1 MDGDPRLPKV
11 AQLVSAGLATGP
23 LRRLQGACGA
33 SALGSWTFFVAL
45 AVYAYRA
52 GGPTA
57 VGAAALVR
65 MVPAGL
71 GAPAAGVLV
80 DRRPRRDV
88 LIATLVLRAVVVTA
102 IAATVAAGAPLASV
116 LVLAALFTIAS
127 SAHKPAQAALLPA
140 LAETPRQL
148 GASNALSTA
157 FDNAAFM
164 AGSLLAGVLIATTSL
179 AVTFAATA
187 LLFALAVAP
196 MAAIRRDPVPAY
208 RAAGSGSGLG
218 AFADAAAGFRDIAA
232 DADVR
237 LIVGFLS
244 VATLVEGAV
253 DVLVVV
259 LAIQLLDLG
268 DAGVGWLNGA
278 WGLGGLL
285 GGAAALGLLGRGRLS
300 AGIAAG
306 GLLVGVSLMVAAGV
320 LQPAVAVTTL
330 VVLGVGFAL
339 IETAG
344 LSLLQRL
351 TSDEVLGRAFA
362 VVETT
367 YWLTTGLGAM
377 LAPGVIGLLG
387 ARGAV
392 VGVGACLPLGVALRW
407 AALHRFEEHAVVPER
422 EFGAL
427 RALPVFAPL
436 PIATVEN
443 LARRVATRPVRAGET
458 VIRRGDPGEDFYVV
472 ADGILDVS
480 DTDGSPPPLHA
491 GDFFGEIALL
501 RDVPRTATVTARDEG
516 RLYVLDRDAFLMG
529 VGAHRHSTEAVE
541 RVATARL
548 QRG

>member
-1 MDGDPRLPKV
+1 MARDGGLSRV
-11 AQLVSAGLATGP
+11 AQLVRAGLATGP
-23 LRRLQGACGA
+23 LRRLQGAWGT
-33 SALGSWTFFVAL
+33 SALGSWMFFVAL

-71 GAPAAGVLV
+71 AAPIAGVIV

-88 LIATLVLRAVVVTA
+88 LLAALVLRAAIVAA
-102 IAATVAAGAPLASV
+102 IAAAVAAAAPLAPV
-116 LVLAALFTIAS
+116 LVLAALFTVVA

-148 GASNALSTA
+148 GAANALWTA
-157 FDNAAFM
+157 IDNGAFM
-164 AGSLLAGVLIATTSL
+164 AGSLVAGALIATTSV
-179 AVTFAATA
+179 AATFAATA
-187 LLFALAVAP
+187 LLFALAVVP
-196 MAAIRRDPVPAY
+196 MAAIGRDPVPGY
-208 RAAGSGSGLG
+208 RAAGDAGG
-218 AFADAAAGFRDIAA
+218 AFAHAAAGFRDVVAHA
-232 DADVR
+232 DLR

-244 VATLVEGAV
+244 VTTLVEGAV

-268 DAGVGWLNGA
+268 DAAVGWLNAA

-285 GGAAALGLLGRGRLS
+285 GGGAALGLLGRGRLS

-320 LQPAVAVTTL
+320 LEPAVAVAAL
-330 VVLGVGFAL
+330 VVLGVGYAL
-339 IETAG
+339 IEAAE

-362 VVETT
+362 VLESS

-377 LAPGVIGLLG
+377 LAPAVIAVLG

-392 VGVGACLPLGVALRW
+392 AAIGACLPLAVALRW
-407 AALHRFEEHAVVPER
+407 RALHRFEEHAVVPER

-427 RALPVFAPL
+427 RALPIFAPL
-436 PIATVEN
+436 PIAIVEN
-443 LARRVATRPVRAGET
+443 LARRVATHPVRGGET
-458 VIRRGDPGEDFYVV
+458 VVRRGEPGEHFYVV
-472 ADGILDVS
+472 AAGVLDVT
-480 DTDGSPPPLHA
+480 DCDGSPPPLHT

-501 RDVPRTATVTARDEG
+501 RDVPRTATVTARDDA
-516 RLYVLDRDAFLMG
+516 RLYVLDRDAFLSG
-529 VGAHRHSTEAVE
+529 VGAHRHSTEAAE
-541 RVATARL
+541 RVATTRLRAR
-548 QRG
+548 

>member
-1 MDGDPRLPKV
+1 MDRDPRRSRV
-11 AQLVSAGLATGP
+11 AQLVRAGLATGP
-23 LRRLQGACGA
+23 LRRLQGGCGA

-45 AVYAYRA
+45 AVYAYGA

-71 GAPAAGVLV
+71 AAPAAGVLV

-88 LIATLVLRAVVVTA
+88 LIATLVLRAVIVTA
-102 IAATVAAGAPLASV
+102 IAATVAAGAPLAPV
-116 LVLAALFTIAS
+116 LVLAALFTVVS
-127 SAHKPAQAALLPA
+127 SAHKPAQAALLPT

-164 AGSLLAGVLIATTSL
+164 AGSLVAGVLIATTSV
-179 AVTFAATA
+179 AVTFAGTA

-196 MAAIRRDPVPAY
+196 IAAIPRDPVPAY
-208 RAAGSGSGLG
+208 RAGGSGLG
-218 AFADAAAGFRDIAA
+218 AFAEAAAGFRDITAN
-232 DADVR
+232 ADVR

-244 VATLVEGAV
+244 MSTLVEGAV

-285 GGAAALGLLGRGRLS
+285 GGGAALGLLGRGRLS

-306 GLLVGVSLMVAAGV
+306 GLLAGVALVVAAGILRPEV
-320 LQPAVAVTTL
+320 AVAML
-330 VVLGVGFAL
+330 VVLGAGFAL

-377 LAPGVIGLLG
+377 LAPAVIGLLG
-387 ARGAV
+387 PRGAV
-392 VGVGACLPLGVALRW
+392 VAIGTCLPLGVALRW
-407 AALHRFEEHAVVPER
+407 RALHRFEEHAVVPER

-427 RALPVFAPL
+427 RALPLFAPL
-436 PIATVEN
+436 PIAIVEN
-443 LARRVATRPVRAGET
+443 LARRVASRTVRAGET
-458 VIRRGDPGEDFYVV
+458 VISRGEPGEDFYVV
-472 ADGILDVS
+472 ADGILDVG
-480 DTDGSPPPLHA
+480 DCDGSPPPLHA

-501 RDVPRTATVTARDEG
+501 RDVPRTATVTARDDG
-516 RLYVLDRDAFLMG
+516 RLYVLDRDAFLLG
-529 VGAHRHSTEAVE
+529 VGARRHSTEAVE

-548 QRG
+548 ARR

>member
-1 MDGDPRLPKV
+1 MERDPGVSRV
-11 AQLVSAGLATGP
+11 AQLVGAGLATAP
-23 LRRLQGACGA
+23 LRRLQGAWGA
-33 SALGSWTFFVAL
+33 AALGSWTFFVAL

-71 GAPAAGVLV
+71 AAPVAGVLA

-88 LIATLVLRAVVVTA
+88 LLAALVLRAAIVAA
-102 IAATVAAGAPLASV
+102 IAAAVAAGAPLAPV
-116 LVLAALFTIAS
+116 LVLAALFTVVS

-148 GASNALSTA
+148 GAANALWTA
-157 FDNAAFM
+157 IDNGAFM
-164 AGSLLAGVLIATTSL
+164 AGSLVAGALIATTSL
-179 AVTFAATA
+179 AATFAATA
-187 LLFALAVAP
+187 GLFALAVVP
-196 MAAIRRDPVPAY
+196 TVAIHRDPVPAY
-208 RAAGSGSGLG
+208 RAADTGAG

-244 VATLVEGAV
+244 VTTLVEGAV

-268 DAGVGWLNGA
+268 DAGVGWLNAA
-278 WGLGGLL
+278 WGFGGLV
-285 GGAAALGLLGRGRLS
+285 GGGAALGLLGRGRLS
-300 AGIAAG
+300 VGIAAG
-306 GLLVGVSLMVAAGV
+306 SLLVGVSLMVAAGV
-320 LQPAVAVTTL
+320 LEPAVAVAML
-330 VVLGVGFAL
+330 IALGVGYAL

-377 LAPGVIGLLG
+377 LAPAVIAVLG

-392 VGVGACLPLGVALRW
+392 AAIGACLPLGVALRW
-407 AALHRFEEHAVVPER
+407 RALHRFEEHAVVPER

-427 RALPVFAPL
+427 RALPIFAPL
-436 PIATVEN
+436 PIAIVEN
-443 LARRVATRPVRAGET
+443 LARRVATRPVRAGE
-458 VIRRGDPGEDFYVV
+458 VVVRRGERGEDFYVV
-472 ADGILDVS
+472 ADGILDV
-480 DTDGSPPPLHA
+480 TDVEGSPPALGA

-501 RDVPRTATVTARDEG
+501 RDVPRTATVTARRDA
-516 RLYVLDRDAFLMG
+516 RLYVLERDAFLSG
-529 VGAHRHSTEAVE
+529 VGAHRRSTEAAE
-541 RVATARL
+541 RVATTRL
-548 QRG
+548 RRR

>member
-1 MDGDPRLPKV
+1 MDRDPRRSRV
-11 AQLVSAGLATGP
+11 AQLVRAGLATGP
-23 LRRLQGACGA
+23 LRRLQGGCGA

-45 AVYAYRA
+45 AVYAYGA

-71 GAPAAGVLV
+71 AAPAAGVLV

-88 LIATLVLRAVVVTA
+88 LIATLVLRAVIVTA
-102 IAATVAAGAPLASV
+102 IAATVAAGAPLAPV
-116 LVLAALFTIAS
+116 LVLAALFTVVS
-127 SAHKPAQAALLPA
+127 SAHKPAQAALLPT

-164 AGSLLAGVLIATTSL
+164 AGSLVAGVLIATTSV
-179 AVTFAATA
+179 AVTFAGTA

-196 MAAIRRDPVPAY
+196 IAAIPRDPVPAY
-208 RAAGSGSGLG
+208 RAGGSGLG
-218 AFADAAAGFRDIAA
+218 AFAEAAAGFRDITAN
-232 DADVR
+232 ADVR

-244 VATLVEGAV
+244 MSTLVEGAV

-285 GGAAALGLLGRGRLS
+285 GGGAALGLLGRGRLS

-306 GLLVGVSLMVAAGV
+306 GLLAGVALVVAAGILRPEV
-320 LQPAVAVTTL
+320 AVAML
-330 VVLGVGFAL
+330 VVLGAGFAL

-377 LAPGVIGLLG
+377 LAPAVIGLLG
-387 ARGAV
+387 PRGAV
-392 VGVGACLPLGVALRW
+392 VAIGTCLPLGVALRW
-407 AALHRFEEHAVVPER
+407 RALHRFEEHAVVPER

-427 RALPVFAPL
+427 RALPLFAPL
-436 PIATVEN
+436 PIAIVEN
-443 LARRVATRPVRAGET
+443 LARRVASRTVTAGET
-458 VIRRGDPGEDFYVV
+458 VISRGEPGEDFYVV
-472 ADGILDVS
+472 ADGILDVG
-480 DTDGSPPPLHA
+480 DCDGSPPPLHA

-501 RDVPRTATVTARDEG
+501 RDVPRTATVTARDDG
-516 RLYVLDRDAFLMG
+516 RLYVLDRDAFLLG

-548 QRG
+548 ARR

>member
-1 MDGDPRLPKV
+1 MDGDQRRSRV
-11 AQLVSAGLATGP
+11 AQLVRAGLATRP

-71 GAPAAGVLV
+71 AAPVAGMLV
-80 DRRPRRDV
+80 DRRARRDV
-88 LIATLVLRAVVVTA
+88 LIATLVLRAGIVTA
-102 IAATVAAGAPLASV
+102 IAATVAAGAPLAPV
-116 LVLAALFTIAS
+116 LVLAALFTVVS

-148 GASNALSTA
+148 GAANALSTA

-164 AGSLLAGVLIATTSL
+164 AGSLVAGALIATTSV
-179 AVTFAATA
+179 AVTFAGTA

-196 MAAIRRDPVPAY
+196 MTAIQRDPVPAY
-208 RAAGSGSGLG
+208 RTGGSGLG

-244 VATLVEGAV
+244 VTTLVEGSV

-285 GGAAALGLLGRGRLS
+285 GGGAALGLLGRGRLS

-306 GLLVGVSLMVAAGV
+306 GLLVGVALLVAAGV
-320 LQPAVAVTTL
+320 LEPPVAVAML
-330 VVLGVGFAL
+330 VVLGVGYAL

-351 TSDEVLGRAFA
+351 TSDDVLGRAFA
-362 VVETT
+362 VVETM

-377 LAPGVIGLLG
+377 LAPAVIAVLG

-392 VGVGACLPLGVALRW
+392 AAIGACLPLGVALRW
-407 AALHRFEEHAVVPER
+407 RALHRFEEHAVVPEL

-427 RALPVFAPL
+427 RALPLFAPL
-436 PIATVEN
+436 PIAVVEN
-443 LARRVATRPVRAGET
+443 LARRVATRPVLAGET
-458 VIRRGDPGEDFYVV
+458 VIRRGEPGEDFYVV

-480 DTDGSPPPLHA
+480 DCEGSPPPLGA

-501 RDVPRTATVTARDEG
+501 RDVPRTATVTARGEG
-516 RLYVLDRDAFLMG
+516 HLFVLDRDAFLSG
-529 VGAHRHSTEAVE
+529 VGAHRHSTDAAE

-548 QRG
+548 ERG

>member
-1 MDGDPRLPKV
+1 MDRDPPRSRV
-11 AQLVSAGLATGP
+11 AQLVRAGLATGP
-23 LRRLQGACGA
+23 LRRLQGGCGA

-45 AVYAYRA
+45 AVYAYGA

-71 GAPAAGVLV
+71 AAPAAGVLV

-88 LIATLVLRAVVVTA
+88 VIATLVLRAVIVTA
-102 IAATVAAGAPLASV
+102 IAATVAAGAPLAPV
-116 LVLAALFTIAS
+116 LVLAALFTVVS
-127 SAHKPAQAALLPA
+127 SAHKPAQAALLPT
-140 LAETPRQL
+140 LADTPRQL

-164 AGSLLAGVLIATTSL
+164 AGSLVAGVLIATTSV
-179 AVTFAATA
+179 AVTFAGTA

-196 MAAIRRDPVPAY
+196 IAAIPRDPVPAY
-208 RAAGSGSGLG
+208 RAGGSGLG
-218 AFADAAAGFRDIAA
+218 AFAEAAAGFRDIAA
-232 DADVR
+232 NADVR

-244 VATLVEGAV
+244 MSTLVEGAV

-285 GGAAALGLLGRGRLS
+285 GGGAALGLLGRGRLS

-306 GLLVGVSLMVAAGV
+306 GLLAGVALVVAAGI
-320 LQPAVAVTTL
+320 LQPEVAVAML
-330 VVLGVGFAL
+330 VVLGAGFAL

-377 LAPGVIGLLG
+377 LAPAVIGLLG
-387 ARGAV
+387 PRGAV
-392 VGVGACLPLGVALRW
+392 VAIGTCLPLGVALRW
-407 AALHRFEEHAVVPER
+407 RALHRFEEHAVVPER

-427 RALPVFAPL
+427 RALPLFAPL
-436 PIATVEN
+436 PIAIVEN
-443 LARRVATRPVRAGET
+443 LARRVATRTVTAGET
-458 VIRRGDPGEDFYVV
+458 VISRGEPGEDFYVV
-472 ADGILDVS
+472 ADGILDVG
-480 DTDGSPPPLHA
+480 DCDGSPPPLHA

-501 RDVPRTATVTARDEG
+501 RDVPRTATVTARDDG
-516 RLYVLDRDAFLMG
+516 RLYVLDRDAFLLG

-548 QRG
+548 ARR

>member
-1 MDGDPRLPKV
+1 MDRDPRRSRV
-11 AQLVSAGLATGP
+11 AQLVRAGLATGP
-23 LRRLQGACGA
+23 LRRLQGGCGA

-45 AVYAYRA
+45 AVYAYGA

-71 GAPAAGVLV
+71 AAPAAGVLV

-88 LIATLVLRAVVVTA
+88 LIATLVLRAVIVTA
-102 IAATVAAGAPLASV
+102 IAATVAAGAPLAPV
-116 LVLAALFTIAS
+116 LVLAALFTVVS
-127 SAHKPAQAALLPA
+127 SAHKPAQAALLPT

-164 AGSLLAGVLIATTSL
+164 AGSLVAGVLIATTSV
-179 AVTFAATA
+179 AVTFAGTA

-196 MAAIRRDPVPAY
+196 IAAIPRDPVPAY
-208 RAAGSGSGLG
+208 RAGGSGLG
-218 AFADAAAGFRDIAA
+218 TFAEAAAGFRDITAN
-232 DADVR
+232 ADVR

-244 VATLVEGAV
+244 MSTLVEGAV

-285 GGAAALGLLGRGRLS
+285 GGGAALGLLGRGRLS

-306 GLLVGVSLMVAAGV
+306 GLLAGVALIVAASILRPEV
-320 LQPAVAVTTL
+320 AVAML
-330 VVLGVGFAL
+330 VVLGAGFAL

-377 LAPGVIGLLG
+377 LAPAVIGLLG
-387 ARGAV
+387 PRSAV
-392 VGVGACLPLGVALRW
+392 VAIGTCLPLGVALRW
-407 AALHRFEEHAVVPER
+407 RALHRFEEHAVVPER

-427 RALPVFAPL
+427 RALPLFAPL
-436 PIATVEN
+436 PIAIVEN
-443 LARRVATRPVRAGET
+443 LARRVASRTVTAGET
-458 VIRRGDPGEDFYVV
+458 VISRGEPGEDFYVV
-472 ADGILDVS
+472 ADGILDVG
-480 DTDGSPPPLHA
+480 DCDGSPPPLHA

-501 RDVPRTATVTARDEG
+501 RDVPRTATVTARDDG
-516 RLYVLDRDAFLMG
+516 RLYVLDRDAFLLG

-548 QRG
+548 ARR

>member
-1 MDGDPRLPKV
+1 MDRDPRRSRV
-11 AQLVSAGLATGP
+11 AQLVRAGLATGA
-23 LRRLQGACGA
+23 LRRLQGGCGA

-45 AVYAYRA
+45 AVYAYGA

-71 GAPAAGVLV
+71 AAPAAGVLV

-88 LIATLVLRAVVVTA
+88 VIATLVLRAVIVTA
-102 IAATVAAGAPLASV
+102 IAATVAAGAPLVPV
-116 LVLAALFTIAS
+116 LVLAALFTVVS
-127 SAHKPAQAALLPA
+127 SAHKPAQAALLPT

-164 AGSLLAGVLIATTSL
+164 AGSLVAGVLIATTSV
-179 AVTFAATA
+179 AVTFAGTA

-196 MAAIRRDPVPAY
+196 IAAIPRDPVPAY
-208 RAAGSGSGLG
+208 RAGGSGLG
-218 AFADAAAGFRDIAA
+218 AFAEAAAGFRDITAN
-232 DADVR
+232 ADVR

-244 VATLVEGAV
+244 MSTLVEGAV

-259 LAIQLLDLG
+259 LAIQLLDLA

-285 GGAAALGLLGRGRLS
+285 GGGAALGLLGRGRLS

-306 GLLVGVSLMVAAGV
+306 GLLAGVALIVAASILRPEV
-320 LQPAVAVTTL
+320 AVAML
-330 VVLGVGFAL
+330 VVLGAGFAL

-377 LAPGVIGLLG
+377 LAPAVIGLLG
-387 ARGAV
+387 PRSAV
-392 VGVGACLPLGVALRW
+392 VAIGTCLPLGVALRW
-407 AALHRFEEHAVVPER
+407 RALHRFEEHAVVPER

-427 RALPVFAPL
+427 RALPLFAPL
-436 PIATVEN
+436 PIAIVET
-443 LARRVATRPVRAGET
+443 LARRVASRTVTAGET
-458 VIRRGDPGEDFYVV
+458 VISRGEPGEDFYVV
-472 ADGILDVS
+472 ADGILDVG
-480 DTDGSPPPLHA
+480 DCDGSPPPLHA

-501 RDVPRTATVTARDEG
+501 RDVPRTATVTARDDG
-516 RLYVLDRDAFLMG
+516 RLYVLDRDAFLLG

-548 QRG
+548 ARR